1 MFEFNPKRMIAL
13 AALAGATL
21 AFSGQPAQSAPPSL
35 DPYAHETPEQRDQR
49 MAWFRE
55 AKFGMFIHWGV
66 YAVPAGTYNGEKI
79 PGIGEWIMLRGKIP
93 VSQYKTY
100 ANDFNPVKYDP
111 DAWVRLAKQAG
122 MKYIVITSKHHD
134 GFALFDSKVSD
145 WDVVDATPY
154 GKDLLKPLAEACRTH
169 GMKLGFYY
177 SQAQDWTQGGSAARG
192 GHWDPAQPR
201 DMDQYLRDIAVPQV
215 KEILSNYGDI
225 AVLWW
230 DTPRGMNRERADLLI
245 PALRLQP
252 GIVHNNRLGGD
263 YEGDIKTPEQ
273 HIPATGLAGDW
284 ESCMTMNR
292 TWGFKSYDDNWKSP
306 QTLVHNLI
314 DIASKG
320 GNYLLNVGPT
330 AEGEIPEPS
339 IERLEAIGRW
349 MDVHGQ
355 GIYGTTA
362 SPCSARD
369 WGRITVKAGDDR
381 STLYLHVFDWQD
393 GQELRVPVD
402 NPVLGCTVLTDAG
415 RAVTAS
421 IESHEIVVRLNG
433 AAPDP
438 IASVIKLDIEGRPAR
453 AWTDY
458 LQANAQGDLVLPPDQ
473 AVIDQPHTAR
483 LRYDKRRGAIT
494 RWNDERSGLSWE
506 FYVQTPG
513 RYMVCVE
520 TAGDADTVMAAEMD
534 GQAVQAQLPA
544 TGDDA
549 YATSTLGPLAF
560 TEPGVYRL
568 RLRPAPGQWTPTMLR
583 AVRLER

>member
-1 MFEFNPKRMIAL
+1 M
-13 AALAGATL
+13 
-21 AFSGQPAQSAPPSL
+21 
-35 DPYAHETPEQRDQR
+35 
-49 MAWFRE
+49 
-55 AKFGMFIHWGV
+55 
-66 YAVPAGTYNGEKI
+66 
-79 PGIGEWIMLRGKIP
+79 
-93 VSQYKTY
+93 SQYKAY

-292 TWGFKSYDDNWKSP
+292 TWGFKSYDDDWKST

-330 AEGEIPEPS
+330 AEGEIPAPS

-355 GIYGTTA
+355 AIYGTTA

-393 GQELRVPVD
+393 GQALRVPVD

-415 RAVTAS
+415 RTVTAS
-421 IESHEIVVRLNG
+421 VESHEIVVRLDG

-438 IASVIKLDIEGRPAR
+438 IASVIKLDIAGRPVR
-453 AWTDY
+453 TWTDY

-494 RWNDERSGLSWE
+494 RWNDERSALSWE

-520 TAGDADTVMAAEMD
+520 TAGDADTVMAAEIN
-534 GQAVQAQLPA
+534 GQTVQAQLPA

-568 RLRPAPGQWTPTMLR
+568 RLRPAPGQWAPTVLR